1 MVHAQVYDFFR
12 QVLPLEEKEAKVYFP
27 NGRNSIRIRKRN
39 GQEFIFSYR
48 SQTEWA
54 YETVD
59 LFLARLKGE
68 NKNG

>member
-1 MVHAQVYDFFR
+1 MVHAQVYSFFKK
-12 QVLPLEEKEAKVYFP
+12 VMPLEEKEATVYFP
-27 NGRNSIRIRKRN
+27 NGRNSIRIRKKN

-48 SQTEWA
+48 SETEWS

-68 NKNG
+68 KKNG